1 VVPTPSAQNDGPTN
15 NQQFQCIFYS
25 NLFSATKGK
34 KKKKKKKKQQ
44 EQQKQKIALAVKY
57 LQFGLL
63 STAR

>member
-34 KKKKKKKKQQ
+34 KKKKKKNQQ
-44 EQQKQKIALAVKY
+44 EQQQQKIALAVKY

>member
-1 VVPTPSAQNDGPTN
+1 MTDQQTIN
-15 NQQFQCIFYS
+15 NFNAYSIPICSQQP
-25 NLFSATKGK
+25 KGK
-34 KKKKKKKKQQ
+34 KKKKKKNKK